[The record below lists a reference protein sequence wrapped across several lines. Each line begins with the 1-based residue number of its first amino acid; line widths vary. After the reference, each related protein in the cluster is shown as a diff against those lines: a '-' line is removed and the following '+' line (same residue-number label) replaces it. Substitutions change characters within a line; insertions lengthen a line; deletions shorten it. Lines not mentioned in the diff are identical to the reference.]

1 MKTFTFAQS
10 DFKDTEGRRLNNT
23 LLSICFE
30 QAGLRYLAEVNAAL
44 ATAEAR
50 KGMWHAASMQLD
62 FLSAARISQDFYVE
76 VSVLE
81 VQADSIELGCRF
93 YQDQKLRAVGKALL
107 NYVNTQTRNP
117 QPLEDDLRQ
126 YFEIEVL
133 RFLRINEPRSA
144 AHGGGL
150 QLIRNSKLVGN

>member
-10 DFKDTEGRRLNNT
+10 DFNDTEGRRLNNT

-30 QAGLRYLAEVNAAL
+30 QAGLRYLSEVNSAL
-44 ATAEAR
+44 PSTEAR
-50 KGMWHAASMQLD
+50 KGKWHASSMQLD
-62 FLSAARISQDFYVE
+62 FLSAARVSQDFRVE

-81 VQADSIELGCRF
+81 VQSDSIELGCRF

-107 NYVNTQTRNP
+107 NYVNTQTRIP
-117 QPLEDDLRQ
+117 EILESDLRQ
-126 YFEIEVL
+126 HFELEVL

-150 QLIRNSKLVGN
+150 QLIRNSKLSGN

>member
-10 DFKDTEGRRLNNT
+10 DFKDTEGRRLNNP
-23 LLSICFE
+23 LLPICFE
-30 QAGLRYLAEVNAAL
+30 HAALRYLAEVNAAL

-93 YQDQKLRAVGKALL
+93 
-107 NYVNTQTRNP
+107 
-117 QPLEDDLRQ
+117 
-126 YFEIEVL
+126 
-133 RFLRINEPRSA
+133 LRINEPRSA